1 MVFIHFFESRTKVL
15 TQLLKKI
22 PSVDESIKIKGRKG
36 KVINV
41 VQVADNVF
49 HVDVL
54 YDPIIKKATVGVD
67 SKKKKR

>member
-15 TQLLKKI
+15 TQLLKNI
-22 PSVDESIKIKGRKG
+22 PTVDEGIKIKGRKG

-41 VQVADNVF
+41 AQISENVI

-54 YDPIIKKATVGVD
+54 YDPIIKKAVAGKD
-67 SKKKKR
+67 SKKNRR